1 MKYISLD
8 MKKIP
13 DYGITLIEA
22 SAGTGKTFSIIT
34 LYLRLLLNIG
44 IKKTYKRPLSICEI
58 LVVTFTEASKNDL
71 KKRLYKKICQLHC
84 YCINTSNKKSELIN
98 IIKDIKDI
106 KKTTKLLQFAKKN
119 INSIMIYTL
128 HSFFLNTLR
137 EQKFLCNQ
145 IIPIKILKNIEKIK
159 LEATKD
165 FWRNYAYGINE
176 NITDLI
182 IKKWPTP
189 KKLFNYINILL
200 NQEKKKVHYSFLKKT
215 NLKKKYDNIIKKIN
229 KTKKFWK
236 KNKNEIQTSIIHTN
250 TNKKKNQHEK
260 FKQWF
265 YQIDH
270 WSIKITNNCTI
281 PKILKNLQFHKILS
295 KQLIKKN
302 SQYILFK
309 KIKKIFISYNL
320 FFKYFIFIALK
331 KIPQIIQKK
340 KKEKRGLEFDDLNK
354 IMLKQIKLKSSI
366 IKKNIIKKNTITI
379 IDECQDID
387 NIQFNIF
394 YELYNN
400 MNNKSLILFGDPKQ
414 SIYSFR
420 GANIFLYLKIKKKIN
435 KCFFLK
441 KNFRSSK
448 NMVTGINSLFSRV
461 KAPFI
466 WKNINFNKSSSYS
479 KNKKIYFSIN
489 KIKQSAFNLI
499 VKHDNEMNT
508 NEYYSWISKEC
519 AHSIYSWLSDKL
531 NKKSILKLRN
541 QKKRCIQPKD
551 IAVLVKNKYEAN
563 LIKQELHKKK
573 INSIYTS
580 RKKNIFHTTEA
591 RELMLIIDSIID
603 LSSTLKFKKLL
614 MTKIFNISI
623 HDIQLINTQKHIYF
637 YLLKKLKKYYIIW
650 NTVNISQMIA
660 KIIVDFNLLERNT
673 LIQKNNIN
681 IQNITTICKIL
692 EKKNQSITNKFLLI
706 IWFKKKIL
714 QTDIDS
720 NNIIYTETVNDTE
733 YTKSIKI
740 ITIHKSKGLEYPVIW
755 IPFFSKFQIKKSNSM
770 SSKHVL
776 SEDLRLL
783 YVAITRSIVHCNI
796 GLAVIS
802 KRKEKKTSYK
812 NYTNFHNSSLGFLI
826 QKGKKSSLI
835 KLKKE
840 LQKIQDPKIFQ
851 IKYTCKIKETIY
863 KKKNI
868 QKNDLIYLNVLK
880 NIINPWNKISFSK
893 IVKKNLFYKKKY
905 ILSIFQKKPS
915 TLKKNQYLFCKKNIH
930 KFPKGKEYGAYLHK
944 IFRQIN
950 FKEKKKIK
958 KTLTQLNCLSLS
970 ETWINKL
977 YTWIC
982 IFISK
987 PLYKN
992 CLILNQL
999 KKTEYQK
1006 EVKFTMPIE
1015 KSIDIKKLNSIINN
1029 FDPLSKKC
1037 TNINFENVSGVLTG
1051 VIDLIFLWKNK
1062 YYIIDYKSNWLG
1074 PNYTYY
1080 THKNFQNEIIKYRYD
1095 IQYQL
1100 YSLAMHRYL
1109 KLKIKDYD
1117 YKIHFGGIFYLFLR
1131 AFDEKNDSKVYFVKP
1146 NYLLI
1151 HNLDNLLY
1159 GKLYDTPK

>member
-13 DYGITLIEA
+13 DHGITLIEA
-22 SAGTGKTFSIIT
+22 SAGTGKTFSIVT
-34 LYLRLLLNIG
+34 LYLRLLLNLG
-44 IKKTYKRPLSICEI
+44 IKNTYKRPLSIYEI

-71 KKRLYKKICQLHC
+71 KKRLYKKVCQLHAD
-84 YCINTSNKKSELIN
+84 CINTDSKKSELID
-98 IIKDIKDI
+98 IVKDIKDI

-128 HSFFLNTLR
+128 HGFFLNTLY

-145 IIPIKILKNIEKIK
+145 VIPIKILKNIEKIK

-165 FWRNYAYGINE
+165 FWRNNVYEINE
-176 NITDLI
+176 HITYLI

-189 KKLFNYINILL
+189 KKLFKYINILL
-200 NQEKKKVHYSFLKKT
+200 NQKKTKVHYSFSKKT
-215 NLKKKYDNIIKKIN
+215 NLKKQYDNIIKKIN

-236 KNKNEIQTSIIHTN
+236 KNKHEIQKSIIHTN
-250 TNKKKNQHEK
+250 INKTKSKHEK
-260 FKQWF
+260 LKKWF

-270 WSIKITNNCTI
+270 WSVKITNNCII
-281 PKILKNLQFHKILS
+281 PKILKNIQFCKILS
-295 KQLIKKN
+295 NQLIKKN

-309 KIKKIFISYNL
+309 KIKKIFTSYNL
-320 FFKYFIFIALK
+320 FFKYFIFMALK

-340 KKEKRGLEFDDLNK
+340 KKKKKGLEFDDLNK
-354 IMLKQIKLKSSI
+354 IMLKQIKLKSST
-366 IKKNIIKKNTITI
+366 IKKNIIKKNTVTI

-400 MNNKSLILFGDPKQ
+400 VHNKSLILFGDPKQ

-435 KCFFLK
+435 KCFILE

-448 NMVTGINSLFSRV
+448 NMVTGINNLFSRIQ
-461 KAPFI
+461 APFI

-499 VKHDNEMNT
+499 VKYDVEMNT
-508 NEYYSWISKEC
+508 DEYYSWISKEC
-519 AHSIYSWLSDKL
+519 ANSIYNWLSDKL

-551 IAVLVKNKYEAN
+551 IAILVKNKYEAS
-563 LIKQELHKKK
+563 LIKQELHKKN

-591 RELMLIIDSIID
+591 QELMLIMDAIID
-603 LSSTLKFKKLL
+603 LSNKLKFKKLL

-623 HDIQLINTQKHIYF
+623 NNIQLINNQIHTYF
-637 YLLKKLKKYYIIW
+637 YLLKKLKKYYTIW
-650 NTVNISQMIA
+650 NTINISQMIA
-660 KIIVDFNLLERNT
+660 KIIVDFNLLKRNT
-673 LIQKNNIN
+673 LTQKNNIN

-706 IWFKKKIL
+706 TWLKKKIL
-714 QTDIDS
+714 QKDIDNS
-720 NNIIYTETVNDTE
+720 NVIYTETVNSIE
-733 YTKSIKI
+733 YAKSIKI
-740 ITIHKSKGLEYPVIW
+740 ITIHKSKGLEYPIIW
-755 IPFFSKFQIKKSNSM
+755 IPFFSKLQIKKSNSI
-770 SSKHVL
+770 SSKHIL

-802 KRKEKKTSYK
+802 KRKKKKTSYK
-812 NYTNFHNSSLGFLI
+812 NYTNFHKSSLGFLI
-826 QKGKKSSLI
+826 QKGKKSSLL
-835 KLKKE
+835 KLKEE
-840 LQKIQDPKIFQ
+840 LYKLQNPEIFQ

-863 KKKNI
+863 KKKII
-868 QKNDLIYLNVLK
+868 QRNDPVYLNVLK
-880 NIINPWNKISFSK
+880 NTINPWNKISFSK

-905 ILSIFQKKPS
+905 ILSIFQKKKS
-915 TLKKNQYLFCKKNIH
+915 TLKKNQYIFCKNNIH
-930 KFPKGKEYGAYLHK
+930 QFPRGKEYGLYLHK
-944 IFRQIN
+944 VFKKIN
-950 FKEKKKIK
+950 FKNTTKTKKI
-958 KTLTQLNCLSLS
+958 LNQLNYLSLS
-970 ETWINKL
+970 EKWINKL

-982 IFISK
+982 NFISK
-987 PLYKN
+987 PLHKN

-999 KKTEYQK
+999 KNTEYQK
-1006 EVKFTMPIE
+1006 EVKFTVPIE
-1015 KSIDIKKLNSIINN
+1015 KTINIKKFNSIINN

-1051 VIDLIFLWKNK
+1051 VIDLIFLWKKK

-1080 THKNFQNEIIKYRYD
+1080 TQKNFQNEIIKYRYD

-1117 YKIHFGGIFYLFLR
+1117 YKIHFGGIFYLFVR
-1131 AFDEKNDSKVYFVKP
+1131 AFDEKNDSRVYFIKP
-1146 NYLLI
+1146 DYLLI

-1159 GKLYDTPK
+1159 GKLYDTSK